1 MEATW
6 FVVADRSGAH
16 VYEVEGSKLHP
27 TLRPLES
34 LQESAPGVVTEAPT
48 ESSSHQQMLDPTG
61 AVAEKDR
68 RFVRS
73 LVDHL
78 TQAQRR
84 RAFSRLVIAAPA
96 ELVGHI
102 RDISSRTL
110 ARSVHREIIG
120 DYTNDTPRA
129 LQERVRRR
137 RWLD

>member
-6 FVVADRSGAH
+6 FVVADRSGAQ
-16 VYEVEGSKLHP
+16 VYEVEGTKMRP
-27 TLRPLES
+27 KLRPLD
-34 LQESAPGVVTEAPT
+34 LLDDDAPGQDEENPGQSGA
-48 ESSSHQQMLDPTG
+48 HMMMLDPSR

-78 TQAQRR
+78 AQAQHR
-84 RAFSRLVIAAPA
+84 RAFARLVIAAPA

-102 RDISSRTL
+102 REISSRTL

-120 DYTNDTPRA
+120 DYTHDTPRA
-129 LQERVRRR
+129 LQQRILRQ